1 MADLENNFNSN
12 DFSLISP
19 EGNIQGSFGNY
30 YDYVKLTIRDQNNN
44 IVNYDNNGV
53 IEPAIFYS
61 TVDSAL
67 GFSSGNSEGISS
79 FIIQTAGPVSGSE
92 SRDFVL
98 TELEGGFGGDDTLSY
113 DNNNGQFKVYENST
127 NGNIY
132 IKPNEILSSS
142 ALPEGNYNL
151 QLDFLNQ
158 FPLGGLVEG
167 SIDDTGFGRYQ
178 DPADRFVIKEISP
191 SRKEVRIKLLDLPI
205 TQQNGQTEIYKNFE
219 RLIEPNVFNYVL
231 NIGLSRHIPITNY
244 LFDKFTNGEDNR
256 SIILKLYEP
265 LPSNVGT
272 LQLVT
277 LEKEV
282 LVTQRQSIYYF
293 SDVQGAS
300 LVPSTQP
307 AIDYD
312 YPIESFDGDYSYDN
326 YNELTSSLPTEVIE
340 SIYTGSSFDY
350 PNLNIDFS
358 EFGNHTFFGS
368 AERKLENFREK
379 VKTIQSNL
387 SKISSSLSASRDKIQ
402 SYDDSVD
409 SDDLVQ
415 LRQTSF
421 DNIQKEIN
429 SFTPYERFLYF
440 DGQNESTASAPGLG
454 KNYAQTFAIN
464 KNVSFFPQEP
474 EETNK
479 PEFIQNYSGLPSV
492 YKISSSFGKSKI
504 NLFRNLYRA
513 EDKPFFGYSGSVY
526 LSFLVKAEHSSSG
539 GYVNNK
545 LNTGNQYNDV
555 SVGDPSYQA
564 ASKTYFL
571 NKIKD
576 PSPSGSQYH
585 RVVYH
590 ASSSHFVPN
599 ATVGHNTNNL
609 SQPPADSQIDVLLGN
624 IKTGST
630 AIKAGGA
637 YQNLATHVTESGV
650 SFKGSILPMN
660 DLFRFSFGDV
670 HTSAETATT
679 ASYFTDVKVTLNNPT
694 NIQPFGQL
702 FHTSSAEWQ
711 SWYDGMIVSASA
723 FDDNNIHSLEN
734 NLPTYIQESN
744 DYNDMKKFLSL
755 IGENFDIIR
764 NHIDNLGDVH
774 NRRYEK
780 LESVPANLTPMLLSN
795 LGWDSIIPFSSSL
808 ADYFGSSLSSITN
821 ESTISQNTLRK
832 VLNNLIYIYKSKGTK
847 NSVRALLNTYGYPP
861 DVLEIKE
868 FGGSNEPQN
877 GVAVTSSNPVIGT
890 TNNDTHLRGTTGNI
904 SFKKRKDRLHHFNF
918 SGDSLRT
925 LSLDWY
931 YDNANANT
939 IEFVYKHTTPKSTQ
953 TILQSN
959 GLGTE
964 KLWDLRL
971 IPSADGLSSSF
982 EFRLNNTRTGSAN
995 ITGSAVSMSTNY
1007 TKMTDGQLWNVM
1019 LQRMTSSNTG
1029 NGINEYR
1036 LHTTLQQEDRIKVY
1050 NYITMSVSGATSA
1063 SVRDSNFEANSNWFS
1078 TGSRHI
1084 LSSSNLDVG
1093 NSMSGSIAEIRTW
1106 TTALSSSKFRLHTL
1120 DKFSTVGNN
1129 VNAYKDE
1136 LVYHFKLNENYA
1148 SSSISGSQS
1157 TVTIVDANPLGPSS
1171 TPTDYSFGV
1180 NSGIVS
1186 SSILYGYD
1194 LIDVYKIGLQDVSQ
1208 NVESDNKVIIK
1219 PNQPLI
1225 GNLNPFK
1232 SSIKTLHQQ
1241 HSRPKR
1247 TNSTKLEIG
1256 RSPQDYVNNF
1266 ILDKIQGFNLE
1277 TLYANPKDFYSS
1289 SYSELDTFRDN
1300 FFKTHSVSVDINKYV
1315 RSAENLYN
1323 ESLTDTIRQL
1333 VPAKSTLSDNGS
1345 HGGVIIKPTILEKQ
1359 KYEHEVKSIETNPNV
1374 FNTEIIIATGSIS
1387 LTDSIL
1393 DLPKSGSINITS
1405 SISMSKGEVT
1415 LPKSASIE
1423 IITGSVNITDSQLI
1437 LPKSASIEIITGSIN
1452 ITGSELI
1459 LPKSASIEIVTG
1471 SVNLGNGELVLPKS
1485 GSSVST
1491 LPNTTGSEL
1500 ILPKSGSN
1508 DYIPN
1513 NNYSKFVN
1521 FHNDWGTGSNDVH
1534 FLNMATSN
1542 EQTSSDGDYNVNH
1555 IERRYIFTMAG
1566 DVEIYSGSSGKMDDF
1581 TNQERFFNRDMVSDY
1596 VHKNVTY
1603 ESYMHGNPGNQ
1614 TGRAVGKTRYF
1625 ITSSG
1630 ARTTVTIP
1638 ATGSF
1643 SLSADG
1649 TITGGNPG
1657 VANDIFGPDSGAF
1670 FTKDTITLPSN
1681 HVRRFSNPWTDRMYE
1696 GSKNTKPGQLN
1707 VKNYEDYASA
1717 SFYRVVTTGGE
1728 NEIRVVSGKSDVD
1741 SDDRI
1746 IY

>member
-1 MADLENNFNSN
+1 M
-12 DFSLISP
+12 
-19 EGNIQGSFGNY
+19 
-30 YDYVKLTIRDQNNN
+30 
-44 IVNYDNNGV
+44 
-53 IEPAIFYS
+53 
-61 TVDSAL
+61 
-67 GFSSGNSEGISS
+67 
-79 FIIQTAGPVSGSE
+79 
-92 SRDFVL
+92 
-98 TELEGGFGGDDTLSY
+98 
-113 DNNNGQFKVYENST
+113 
-127 NGNIY
+127 
-132 IKPNEILSSS
+132 
-142 ALPEGNYNL
+142 
-151 QLDFLNQ
+151 
-158 FPLGGLVEG
+158 
-167 SIDDTGFGRYQ
+167 
-178 DPADRFVIKEISP
+178 
-191 SRKEVRIKLLDLPI
+191 
-205 TQQNGQTEIYKNFE
+205 
-219 RLIEPNVFNYVL
+219 
-231 NIGLSRHIPITNY
+231 
-244 LFDKFTNGEDNR
+244 
-256 SIILKLYEP
+256 
-265 LPSNVGT
+265 
-272 LQLVT
+272 
-277 LEKEV
+277 
-282 LVTQRQSIYYF
+282 
-293 SDVQGAS
+293 
-300 LVPSTQP
+300 
-307 AIDYD
+307 
-312 YPIESFDGDYSYDN
+312 
-326 YNELTSSLPTEVIE
+326 
-340 SIYTGSSFDY
+340 
-350 PNLNIDFS
+350 
-358 EFGNHTFFGS
+358 
-368 AERKLENFREK
+368 
-379 VKTIQSNL
+379 
-387 SKISSSLSASRDKIQ
+387 
-402 SYDDSVD
+402 
-409 SDDLVQ
+409 
-415 LRQTSF
+415 
-421 DNIQKEIN
+421 
-429 SFTPYERFLYF
+429 
-440 DGQNESTASAPGLG
+440 G

-513 EDKPFFGYSGSVY
+513 ENKPFFGYSGSVY

-539 GYVNNK
+539 GYKNNI
-545 LNTGNQYNDV
+545 LTTGNQYNVADMN
-555 SVGDPSYQA
+555 DPSYQA

-571 NKIKD
+571 NKIKN

-660 DLFRFSFGDV
+660 DLFRFGFGDV
-670 HTSAETATT
+670 HTSDETDIT

-723 FDDNNIHSLEN
+723 FDDDNIHSLEN

-1555 IERRYIFTMAG
+1555 VERRYIFTMAG

>member
-19 EGNIQGSFGNY
+19 DGNQTGDFGKPR
-30 YDYVKLTIRDQNNN
+30 DYVKLTIRDQGNN

-53 IEPAIFYS
+53 IQPAIFYS
-61 TVDSAL
+61 ALPSA
-67 GFSSGNSEGISS
+67 GD
-79 FIIQTAGPVSGSE
+79 FIIQTTGPVSGSGNRDYVISSTE
-92 SRDFVL
+92 ANDFV
-98 TELEGGFGGDDTLSY
+98 
-113 DNNNGQFKVYENST
+113 VYENSA
-127 NGNIY
+127 GDGSIY

-142 ALPEGNYNL
+142 IIPEGNYNL

-158 FPLGGLVEG
+158 FPLAPATDTEG
-167 SIDDTGFGRYQ
+167 QYEDSV
-178 DPADRFVIKEISP
+178 DRFVIKEISP

-205 TQQNGQTEIYKNFE
+205 AQQNPETKLNTNLEE
-219 RLIEPNVFNYVL
+219 LIEPNVFNYVL
-231 NIGLSRHIPITNY
+231 NIGLGRHIPITNY
-244 LFDKFTNGEDNR
+244 LIDKFTNGEDNR

-265 LPSNVGT
+265 LPSNLGT

-282 LVTQRQSIYYF
+282 LITQTQEIYYF
-293 SDVQGAS
+293 SDVQG
-300 LVPSTQP
+300 VPFGSGIIP
-307 AIDYD
+307 DYD

-326 YNELTSSLPTEVIE
+326 YNELTSSLSTEVIE

-402 SYDDSVD
+402 SYDTSVD

-464 KNVSFFPQEP
+464 KNVSFFPTLPEQE
-474 EETNK
+474 NK

-539 GYVNNK
+539 GYKTNR
-545 LNTGNQYNDV
+545 LTTGNQYNV
-555 SVGDPSYQA
+555 VAVGDPSYQA

-576 PSPSGSQYH
+576 PLPSGSQYH

-609 SQPPADSQIDVLLGN
+609 SQPPANDEIDVLLGN

-660 DLFRFSFGDV
+660 DLFRFGFGDV
-670 HTSAETATT
+670 HTSDETDIT

-723 FDDNNIHSLEN
+723 FDDDNIHSLEN

-795 LGWDSIIPFSSSL
+795 LGWDSIVPFSSSL

-877 GVAVTSSNPVIGT
+877 GVAVTSSNPAIGT

-1171 TPTDYSFGV
+1171 TPTNYSFGV

-1186 SSILYGYD
+1186 GSILYGYD

-1555 IERRYIFTMAG
+1555 VERRYIFTMAG

-1581 TNQERFFNRDMVSDY
+1581 TNQGKFFNRDMVSDY
-1596 VHKNVTY
+1596 VHKNVIY

-1657 VANDIFGPDSGAF
+1657 VANDIFGPASGAF

>member
-19 EGNIQGSFGNY
+19 SGNQQGNFGNPR
-30 YDYVKLTIRDQNNN
+30 DYIKLTIRDQGNN

-53 IEPAIFYS
+53 IQPAIFYS
-61 TVDSAL
+61 AL
-67 GFSSGNSEGISS
+67 PEAGD
-79 FIIQTAGPVSGSE
+79 FIIQTTGAVSGSANRDYAISSTE
-92 SRDFVL
+92 ANDFV
-98 TELEGGFGGDDTLSY
+98 
-113 DNNNGQFKVYENST
+113 VYENET
-127 NGNIY
+127 NGGIY

-142 ALPEGNYNL
+142 IIPEGNYNL

-158 FPLGGLVEG
+158 FPLV
-167 SIDDTGFGRYQ
+167 
-178 DPADRFVIKEISP
+178 PAVDSQYGDSVDRFVIKEISP

-205 TQQNGQTEIYKNFE
+205 NTINTETKIKENFQT
-219 RLIEPNVFNYVL
+219 LIDENVFNYVL
-231 NIGLSRHIPITNY
+231 NIGRGRHIPITNY
-244 LFDKFTNGEDNR
+244 IFDKFTNGEDNQ

-265 LPSNVGT
+265 LPSNLGT

-282 LVTQRQSIYYF
+282 LVTQRQEIYYF
-293 SDVQGAS
+293 SDVQGAPFGS
-300 LVPSTQP
+300 GIIP
-307 AIDYD
+307 DYS

-326 YNELTSSLPTEVIE
+326 YNELTSSLSTEVIE

-368 AERKLENFREK
+368 AEKKLINFREK

-387 SKISSSLSASRDKIQ
+387 STISSSLSASRDMIQ

-409 SDDLVQ
+409 DDALVH
-415 LRQTSF
+415 LRKTSF

-464 KNVSFFPQEP
+464 TNVSFFPQEP
-474 EETNK
+474 EKTNK
-479 PEFIQNYSGLPSV
+479 PEFIQDYSGLPSV

-513 EDKPFFGYSGSVY
+513 ENKPFFGYSGSVY

-545 LNTGNQYNDV
+545 LNTSDQYNDV
-555 SVGDPSYQA
+555 SVNAPSYQA

-576 PSPSGSQYH
+576 PSPSGSQYY

-609 SQPPADSQIDVLLGN
+609 SQPPADSEIDVLLGN

-637 YQNLATHVTESGV
+637 YQNLATHITESGV
-650 SFKGSILPMN
+650 SFKGSILPIN
-660 DLFRFSFGDV
+660 DLFRFNFGDV
-670 HTSAETATT
+670 HTSDETAIT

-694 NIQPFGQL
+694 SIQPFGQL

-723 FDDNNIHSLEN
+723 FDDDNIHSLEN

-755 IGENFDIIR
+755 TGENFDVIR

-774 NRRYEK
+774 NRRYEN
-780 LESVPANLTPMLLSN
+780 LESVPPNLLPMLLNN
-795 LGWDSIIPFSSSL
+795 LGWDSITPFSSSL

-877 GVAVTSSNPVIGT
+877 GVAVTSSNPAIGT

-971 IPSADGLSSSF
+971 IPSSDGLSSSF
-982 EFRLNNTRTGSAN
+982 EFRLNNTSKGSAN

-1007 TKMTDGQLWNVM
+1007 TKITDGQLWNVM

-1036 LHTTLQQEDRIKVY
+1036 LHTTLQKEDRIKVY
-1050 NYITMSVSGATSA
+1050 NYITMSVSGAISA
-1063 SVRDSNFEANSNWFS
+1063 SVKNSNFEANANWFS

-1093 NSMSGSIAEIRTW
+1093 NSMSASIAEFRTW

-1136 LVYHFKLNENYA
+1136 LIYHFKLNENYA

-1186 SSILYGYD
+1186 GSILYGYD

-1256 RSPQDYVNNF
+1256 RSPQDYINNF

-1289 SYSELDTFRDN
+1289 SYGELDTFRDN
-1300 FFKTHSVSVDINKYV
+1300 FFRTHSVSVDINKYV
-1315 RSAENLYN
+1315 RGAENLYN

-1333 VPAKSTLSDNGS
+1333 VPAKSTLSDNSS
-1345 HGGVIIKPTILEKQ
+1345 HAGVIIKPTILEKQ

-1387 LTDSIL
+1387 LANSIL
-1393 DLPKSGSINITS
+1393 ELPKSGSINITS

-1415 LPKSASIE
+1415 LPKSGSIN
-1423 IITGSVNITDSQLI
+1423 IITGSVNMTGSQLI

-1452 ITGSELI
+1452 ITDSELI

-1471 SVNLGNGELVLPKS
+1471 SINITGSQLILPKS
-1485 GSSVST
+1485 GSPIST

-1513 NNYSKFVN
+1513 NNYSKFVD
-1521 FHNDWGTGSNDVH
+1521 FHNSWGTSSNDVH

-1542 EQTSSDGDYNVNH
+1542 AQTSSDGDYNVNH
-1555 IERRYIFTMAG
+1555 VERRYVFTMVG

-1581 TNQERFFNRDMVSDY
+1581 TNQGKFFNRDMVSDY

-1603 ESYMHGNPGNQ
+1603 ESYMHGNPGTQ

-1625 ITSSG
+1625 
-1630 ARTTVTIP
+1630 
-1638 ATGSF
+1638 
-1643 SLSADG
+1643 
-1649 TITGGNPG
+1649 
-1657 VANDIFGPDSGAF
+1657 
-1670 FTKDTITLPSN
+1670 FTASNGTITLPSN
-1681 HVRRFSNPWTDRMYE
+1681 HVRNFSNPWVDRMYE

-1717 SFYRVVTTGGE
+1717 SFYRVKTTGGE
-1728 NEIRVVSGKSDVD
+1728 NQIYVRSGQSDVD

>member
-19 EGNIQGSFGNY
+19 DGNQAGDFGKPR
-30 YDYVKLTIRDQNNN
+30 DYVKLTIRDQGNN

-53 IEPAIFYS
+53 IQPAIFYS
-61 TVDSAL
+61 AL
-67 GFSSGNSEGISS
+67 PIAGD
-79 FIIQTAGPVSGSE
+79 FIIQTTGPVSGSANRDYVISSSE
-92 SRDFVL
+92 ANDFV
-98 TELEGGFGGDDTLSY
+98 
-113 DNNNGQFKVYENST
+113 VYENNIT
-127 NGNIY
+127 DGGDGGIY

-142 ALPEGNYNL
+142 IIPEGNYNL

-158 FPLGGLVEG
+158 FPLAPAGGTEG
-167 SIDDTGFGRYQ
+167 EYE
-178 DPADRFVIKEISP
+178 DPVDRFVIKEISP

-205 TQQNGQTEIYKNFE
+205 AQQNPETELNTNIE
-219 RLIEPNVFNYVL
+219 ELIEPNVFNYVL
-231 NIGLSRHIPITNY
+231 NIGRGRHIPITNY
-244 LFDKFTNGEDNR
+244 IIDKFTNGEDNR

-265 LPSNVGT
+265 LPSNLGT

-282 LVTQRQSIYYF
+282 LVTQTQEIYYF
-293 SDVQGAS
+293 SDVKEAQFGSGIDIDEEYPVESWIDDAS
-300 LVPSTQP
+300 
-307 AIDYD
+307 
-312 YPIESFDGDYSYDN
+312 EN
-326 YNELTSSLPTEVIE
+326 YNELTSSLSTEVIE

-368 AERKLENFREK
+368 AEKKLINFREK

-387 SKISSSLSASRDKIQ
+387 STISSSLSASRGMIQ
-402 SYDDSVD
+402 SYDTSVD
-409 SDDLVQ
+409 SASLVQ
-415 LRQTSF
+415 VRETSF
-421 DNIQKEIN
+421 NNIQKEIN

-440 DGQNESTASAPGLG
+440 DGQNNSTTSAPGLG

-464 KNVSFFPQEP
+464 KNVNFIPSSASKE
-474 EETNK
+474 NK

-492 YKISSSFGKSKI
+492 YKISSSFGKTKI

-513 EDKPFFGYSGSVY
+513 ENKPFFGYSGSVY

-539 GYVNNK
+539 GYKNNI
-545 LNTGNQYNDV
+545 LTTGNQYND
-555 SVGDPSYQA
+555 STEGDPSYQA

-576 PSPSGSQYH
+576 PSPSGSQYY

-609 SQPPADSQIDVLLGN
+609 SQPPADSQIDVLLGSV
-624 IKTGST
+624 KTGST

-660 DLFRFSFGDV
+660 DLFRLGFGDV
-670 HTSAETATT
+670 HTSDETATT

-694 NIQPFGQL
+694 SIQPFGQL

-711 SWYDGMIVSASA
+711 SWYDEMIVSASS
-723 FDDNNIHSLEN
+723 FDTDNIHSLEN

-744 DYNDMKKFLSL
+744 DYNDMKKFLSMT
-755 IGENFDIIR
+755 GENFDLIR
-764 NHIDNLGDVH
+764 NHIDGLGDLH
-774 NRRYEK
+774 NRRYEN
-780 LESVPANLTPMLLSN
+780 LESTPANLLPMVLSN

-832 VLNNLIYIYKSKGTK
+832 VLNNLVYIYKSKGTK

-861 DVLEIKE
+861 DVLQIQE

-877 GVAVTSSNPVIGT
+877 GVAVTSSNPAIGT

-904 SFKKRKDRLHHFNF
+904 SFTEKKQRLYHYNF
-918 SGDSLRT
+918 SGNSLRT

-931 YDNANANT
+931 YDNANVNT
-939 IEFVYKHTTPKSTQ
+939 IEFVYKHTTPQSTQ

-1007 TKMTDGQLWNVM
+1007 TKVGDGQLWNVM

-1036 LHTTLQQEDRIKVY
+1036 LHTTLQQKDKIRIY
-1050 NYITMSVSGATSA
+1050 NYITMSVSGAISA
-1063 SVRDSNFEANSNWFS
+1063 SVRDSNFEANANWFS

-1093 NSMSGSIAEIRTW
+1093 NSMSASIAEIKTW

-1120 DKFSTVGNN
+1120 NKFSTVGNN
-1129 VNAYKDE
+1129 INAHKDE
-1136 LVYHFKLNENYA
+1136 LVYHFKLNENYV

-1171 TPTDYSFGV
+1171 TPTDYSFGI
-1180 NSGIVS
+1180 NSGVVS

-1194 LIDVYKIGLQDVSQ
+1194 LIDVFKIGLQDVSQ
-1208 NVESDNKVIIK
+1208 NIENNNKIIIK

-1232 SSIKTLHQQ
+1232 SSIKTLHQE

-1247 TNSTKLEIG
+1247 TNSTKLELN
-1256 RSPQDYVNNF
+1256 RSPQDFINNF

-1289 SYSELDTFRDN
+1289 SYGELDTFRDN
-1300 FFKTHSVSVDINKYV
+1300 FFRTHSISVDMNKYI
-1315 RSAENLYN
+1315 RGMENLFN
-1323 ESLTDTIRQL
+1323 ESLTNTIRQL
-1333 VPAKSTLSDNGS
+1333 VPAKSTLSDKGS
-1345 HGGVIIKPTILEKQ
+1345 HAGVVIKPTILEKQ
-1359 KYEHEVKSIETNPNV
+1359 KYEHEVASVETNPNV

-1387 LTDSIL
+1387 LANSIL
-1393 DLPKSGSINITS
+1393 ELPKSGSINITS
-1405 SISMSKGEVT
+1405 SISMSKGEVV
-1415 LPKSASIE
+1415 LPKSASIN
-1423 IITGSVNITDSQLI
+1423 IITGSVNMTGSQLI
-1437 LPKSASIEIITGSIN
+1437 LPKSGSINIITGSVN
-1452 ITGSELI
+1452 MTGSQLI

-1471 SVNLGNGELVLPKS
+1471 SINITGSQLILPKS
-1485 GSSVST
+1485 GSPIST

-1513 NNYSKFVN
+1513 NNYSKFN
-1521 FHNDWGTGSNDVH
+1521 DFHNSWGTSSNDVH

-1542 EQTSSDGDYNVNH
+1542 AQTSSDGDYNVNH
-1555 IERRYIFTMAG
+1555 VERRCVFNMVG

-1581 TNQERFFNRDMVSDY
+1581 TNQAKFFNRDMVSDY
-1596 VHKNVTY
+1596 IHKNVTY

-1625 ITSSG
+1625 
-1630 ARTTVTIP
+1630 
-1638 ATGSF
+1638 
-1643 SLSADG
+1643 
-1649 TITGGNPG
+1649 
-1657 VANDIFGPDSGAF
+1657 
-1670 FTKDTITLPSN
+1670 FTASNGTITLPSN
-1681 HVRRFSNPWTDRMYE
+1681 HVRNFSNPWVDRMYE

-1717 SFYRVVTTGGE
+1717 SFYRVKTTGGS